1 MRMDDDRPNP
11 DAVLAQ
17 ARAAEERAGR
27 GKLKIFFGFAA
38 GVGKTYAMLE
48 AAHGEVYAG
57 RDVAIGIVE
66 THGRRETAALLLGM
80 DILPLATVE
89 YRDAQ
94 FKEFDLDGA
103 LKRRPDLLVVDELA
117 HTNTPGCRH
126 VKRWQDIE
134 ELLSAGIDVYTT
146 VNVQHVESL
155 NDVVSQITGI
165 TVRETIPDSLLERAD
180 EIELVDLPPD
190 DLLERFRTGRVYVPA
205 QAQRAMDSFFKRP
218 TLIALRE
225 LALRRMA
232 ERVGIDAETAR
243 LNGRALQTWPTRER
257 ILVCVSP
264 SPLSPRV
271 VRSAKRMAG
280 TMRAEW
286 IAAYVERLGHEQLDS
301 ESRRRLTQNV
311 RLAEQLGAE
320 VVTLAGR
327 DAADE
332 LLSYA
337 RRRNVSRIVVGR
349 SGDRPWNWLPR
360 RTLVDELL
368 RGAREIDIHVIH
380 GGEPA
385 RPTPRGSAGRRDRPI
400 EWGGYIRAAAIVAA
414 CAASDAFI
422 FYAGLAEANLVMVL
436 LLGVVY
442 AAARYGRGPGMFASV
457 AGVLVFDFFFVPPYL
472 TFSVSDTQYLITFA
486 VMLGIAVLTSSL
498 TSHIQEQ
505 ARLSRQRERRAEALY
520 RLSRQLSVQA
530 GLHTLVQVALQHLAE
545 TFGGEVAIFLLDA
558 QHRLEA
564 HANTR
569 ASFAAHEHEG
579 AVAQWVFDRQQPAGR
594 GTDTLPNAQAFY
606 LPLIG
611 SQGPVGVL
619 GLHTTD
625 DQPLLHDQRQLLE
638 TFASQIAGTL
648 EREALAAQVRAVL
661 VQAETERLR
670 NSLLSSVSH
679 DLRTPLAG
687 IAGASSSLL
696 RSADSLTA
704 NTRQDLYRTI
714 FDEAHRLGRLVDNLL
729 DMTRIESGGVTVNKQ
744 WHLIEEV
751 LGSALRRAGEALA
764 GRTVTTNVPD
774 SLTLVPLDDLLIE
787 QALIHLLENAGRY
800 TPPGSPLE
808 INVVEEAG
816 RVLISISD
824 RGPGLPPAEEGRV
837 FDKFYRGA
845 AGSADG
851 RRGAGLGLAI
861 CRAIVT
867 AHGGKA
873 WAENRSGGGATFF
886 ISLPLEGGRPPVAS

>member
-1 MRMDDDRPNP
+1 MDDDRPNP

-17 ARAAEERAGR
+17 TRAAEERAGR

-57 RDVAIGIVE
+57 RDVAVGIVE

-89 YRDAQ
+89 YRGAQ

-103 LKRRPDLLVVDELA
+103 LARRPDLVVVDELA
-117 HTNTPGCRH
+117 HSNTPGCRH
-126 VKRWQDIE
+126 AKRWQDIE
-134 ELLSAGIDVYTT
+134 ELLAAGIDVYST
-146 VNVQHVESL
+146 VNVQHIESL

-165 TVRETIPDSLLERAD
+165 TVRETVPDALLERAD

-205 QAQRAMDSFFKRP
+205 QAERAMQNFFKKP

-286 IAAYVERLGHEQLDS
+286 IAAYVELPGHEQLDR
-301 ESRRRLTQNV
+301 ESQRRLTQNI
-311 RLAEQLGAE
+311 RLAEELGAE

-327 DAADE
+327 RAADE

-349 SGDRPWNWLPR
+349 SGDGHWKWLPR
-360 RTLVDELL
+360 RTLIDELL

-385 RPTPRGSAGRRDRPI
+385 RPAPAAAAVARTGPIDLGR
-400 EWGGYIRAAAIVAA
+400 YAHASAIVAGCVA
-414 CAASDAFI
+414 IDALI
-422 FYAGLAEANLVMVL
+422 FHAGLAEANLVMVL

-442 AAARYGRGPGMFASV
+442 AAARLGRGPGMFASV
-457 AGVLVFDFFFVPPYL
+457 TGVLVFDFFFVPPYL
-472 TFSVSDTQYLITFA
+472 TFSVADAQYLITFA

-505 ARLSRQRERRAEALY
+505 ARLSRRRERRAEALY
-520 RLSRQLSVQA
+520 RLSRQLSGQA
-530 GLHTLVQVALQHLAE
+530 GLHVLVQVALQHLAE

-558 QHRLEA
+558 QGRLEA

-569 ASFAAHEHEG
+569 TSFAAQEHER
-579 AVAQWVFDRQQPAGR
+579 AVAQWVLDRKQPAGR

-606 LPLIG
+606 LPLMG
-611 SQGPVGVL
+611 SQGPVGAL
-619 GLHTTD
+619 GLRTSD
-625 DQPLLHDQRQLLE
+625 DHPLPHDQRQLLE
-638 TFASQIAGTL
+638 TFASQIAGAL

-661 VQAETERLR
+661 MQAETERLR

-696 RSADSLTA
+696 RSADSLATA
-704 NTRQDLYRTI
+704 TRQDLYRII

-744 WHLIEEV
+744 LHLIEEV
-751 LGSALRRAGEALA
+751 LGSALRRAGETLA
-764 GRTVTTNVPD
+764 GRSVTTNVPD

-800 TPPGSPLE
+800 TPAGSPLE

-824 RGPGLPPAEEGRV
+824 RGPGLPPGDEGRV

-867 AHGGKA
+867 AHGGQA

-886 ISLPLEGGRPPVAS
+886 ISLPLEGGRPPVES